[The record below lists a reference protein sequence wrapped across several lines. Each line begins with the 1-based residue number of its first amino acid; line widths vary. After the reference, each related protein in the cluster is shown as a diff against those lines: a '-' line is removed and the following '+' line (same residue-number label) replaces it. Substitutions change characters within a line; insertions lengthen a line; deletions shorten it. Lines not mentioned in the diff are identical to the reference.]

1 MDDVEN
7 KKSKG
12 NFEYWII
19 SIKKILK
26 IIIKLDKKGKN
37 NNNKSKY

>member
-1 MDDVEN
+1 MDGVEN
-7 KKSKG
+7 KKYKD

-19 SIKKILK
+19 IIKKIIK

>member
-1 MDDVEN
+1 MDGVEN
-7 KKSKG
+7 KKYKD

-19 SIKKILK
+19 IIKKILK